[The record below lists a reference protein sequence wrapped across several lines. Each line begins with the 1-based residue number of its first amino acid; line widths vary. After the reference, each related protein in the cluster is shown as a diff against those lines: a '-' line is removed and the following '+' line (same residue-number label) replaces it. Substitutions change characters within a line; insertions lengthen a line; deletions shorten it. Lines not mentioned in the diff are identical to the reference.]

1 MSLTQPAVSRRRG
14 MDTVRRER
22 YVEHMEAAAVAAPG
36 PPHPVRLR
44 VDDDLRRSR
53 LTVFFR
59 LLLVIPHL
67 IVLSVFVLVAGV
79 LLPIHWLA
87 TLIAGRPV
95 GALHSLYARTLRY
108 GTQVSAYF
116 HLLSDPFPPFG
127 GGGTYPVDLEL
138 EAPEAQSRLVTLFR
152 IILVIPAWLLAS
164 VLAYVLQIV
173 AFLGWFICLVLG
185 RMPEGMRNL
194 GAYCLRFQ
202 MQTYAY
208 FVLAT
213 SRYPSL
219 SFPKTE

>member
-1 MSLTQPAVSRRRG
+1 
-14 MDTVRRER
+14 
-22 YVEHMEAAAVAAPG
+22 MEAAAVTAPR

-67 IVLSVFVLVAGV
+67 IVLSLFFLVAMI
-79 LLPIHWLA
+79 LLPIHWIA

-95 GALHSLYARTLRY
+95 GALHTLFVRTLRY
-108 GTQVSAYF
+108 ATQTSAYF
-116 HLLSDPFPPFG
+116 HLLANPFPPFG
-127 GGGTYPVDLEL
+127 GGSAYPVDLEV
-138 EAPEAQSRLVTLFR
+138 EDAEPQGRLVTLFR
-152 IILVIPAWLLAS
+152 IILIIPAWLLAS
-164 VLAYVLQIV
+164 VLAYVLQLV
-173 AFLGWFICLVLG
+173 AFLGWFVCLFLG

-208 FVLAT
+208 FFLTTA
-213 SRYPSL
+213 RYPSL

>member
-1 MSLTQPAVSRRRG
+1 
-14 MDTVRRER
+14 MDDIRPER
-22 YVEHMEAAAVAAPG
+22 YVAHMDTAVPAAVPS
-36 PPHPVRLR
+36 PRHPVRLR

-59 LLLVIPHL
+59 LLLAIPHF
-67 IVLSVFVLVAGV
+67 IVLMLFLVVAVV
-79 LLPIHWLA
+79 LLPIHWLI

-95 GALHSLYARTLRY
+95 GALHAFYARTLRY
-108 GTQVSAYF
+108 TTQVTAYL
-116 HLLSDPFPPFG
+116 HLLANPFPPFG
-127 GGGTYPVDLEL
+127 GGSPYPVDLEIG
-138 EAPEAQSRLVTLFR
+138 EPDAQNRLVTFFR
-152 IILVIPAWLLAS
+152 LILAIPAYLLAS

-173 AFLGWFICLVLG
+173 AFLGWFVCLILG

-208 FVLAT
+208 ILLVT